1 MTKNEAGF
9 DIEGLEAF
17 DEKQKREREEF
28 LTKQMPPYSQ
38 HNQTMIWFDNH
49 DLREKLFY
57 AQQEIDYQQQKARE
71 YSRSYVSMTRESI
84 EFKRQLDNKKAD
96 ILELQTIIDR
106 QKEEIKELY
115 RIYLEQI
122 TINAK
127 PIKKAA
133 KEIKKAKKK

>member
-28 LTKQMPPYSQ
+28 LSRQMPPYSE
-38 HNQTMIWFDNH
+38 HNQTMIWFDNR
-49 DLREKLFY
+49 DLCEKLFY
-57 AQQEIDYQQQKARE
+57 AQQEIDHQQKRALE
-71 YSRSYVSMTRESI
+71 YNRYYVAMTRDAI

-96 ILELQTIIDR
+96 ILELQTIINR
-106 QKEEIKELY
+106 QKEEIRGLS
-115 RIYLEQI
+115 EQI

-127 PIKKAA
+127 PVKKAA
-133 KEIKKAKKK
+133 KKIKKANKK

>member
-1 MTKNEAGF
+1 MTNSKGGF

-28 LTKQMPPYSQ
+28 LTKQVPPYSK

-49 DLREKLFY
+49 ELRKKLFY

-84 EFKRQLDNKKAD
+84 EFKRQLDSRKAD
-96 ILELQTIIDR
+96 ILELQTIINR
-106 QKEEIKELY
+106 QKEEIRGLS
-115 RIYLEQI
+115 EQI

-127 PIKKAA
+127 PIKKSA
-133 KEIKKAKKK
+133 KKIKKAKKK